1 MLNKKLVFILALVI
15 ALSSLLAA
23 CGKSTTTS
31 SPAPS
36 TEAAAT
42 TEASAAATPA
52 PSADPLASLLGK
64 KIALIIQLNLG
75 TFSAQYIDGVK
86 EQVEKL
92 GGTVQVF
99 AAEDDLAK
107 MSSSLD
113 AAVNQKFDG
122 ILIDHG
128 TAEALDAGVKN
139 ALEKKIPVVAFDSG
153 IQVPDVTGL
162 EQGDQKMA
170 EQTLTQLSKD
180 IGGKGK
186 IVKIWVAGFAP
197 MERRQIA
204 YKAFIDSNPDI
215 KEIAT
220 FGAATKNTALDT
232 QAQMEAL
239 LKKYP
244 KKGDITAVWASWD
257 EFAKGAARAIQQAG
271 RDEIKVYGI
280 DLSDEDLQMIQDPKS
295 PWIASAAVDPKDIG
309 RVQVRFLYQKL
320 HGEKTP
326 DKVVLDPIFVS
337 RDQLPATQVSTA
349 DLSQHVKGWGGSE
362 QGYTDWLK
370 QLEQLAVKK

>member
-1 MLNKKLVFILALVI
+1 MVNKKVLFVLVLVL

-23 CGKSTTTS
+23 CGKKETTS

-36 TEAAAT
+36 TET
-42 TEASAAATPA
+42 AATPA
-52 PSADPLASLLGK
+52 ASTEATAAPSTDPVASLSGK
-64 KIALIIQLNLG
+64 KIALLIQLSLG

-99 AAEDDLAK
+99 TAENDMAK
-107 MSSSLD
+107 MASNLD
-113 AAVNQKFDG
+113 AAINQKFDG

-128 TAEALDAGVKN
+128 TTAALEPGAKI
-139 ALEKKIPVVAFDSG
+139 ALEKKIPIVSFDSELSL
-153 IQVPDVTGL
+153 PDITAL

-170 EQTLTQLSKD
+170 EQTLTQLGKD
-180 IGGKGK
+180 IGGKGS

-215 KEIAT
+215 KEIAA
-220 FGAATKNTALDT
+220 FGAATNNTALDT
-232 QAQMEAL
+232 QAQMEAI

-244 KKGDITAVWASWD
+244 KKGDITAVWAAWD

-320 HGEKTP
+320 HGDETP
-326 DKVVLDPIFVS
+326 AKVVLDPIFVS
-337 RDQLPATQVSTA
+337 RDQLPTTQVSTV
-349 DLSQHVKGWGGSE
+349 DLGQHVKGWGGSE

-370 QLEQLAVKK
+370 QLEQLSAKK